1 MQIKKTLPFTY
12 VIIDDKINL
21 QKERTKIML
30 KIFISSHGH
39 LASGMKS
46 SLDILIGNSD
56 RIHIFDAY
64 VDEKSVQEVLDEFY
78 KTVKEDDQIILLSD
92 LLGGSVNST
101 MFLYLDR
108 PNTTLIAG
116 INLALVLELAV
127 HQDNLTKEEIEKI
140 VKDSREVLKIIEN
153 TNEPVV
159 QDDFF

>member
-1 MQIKKTLPFTY
+1 
-12 VIIDDKINL
+12 
-21 QKERTKIML
+21 ML

-101 MFLYLDR
+101 
-108 PNTTLIAG
+108 
-116 INLALVLELAV
+116 
-127 HQDNLTKEEIEKI
+127 
-140 VKDSREVLKIIEN
+140 
-153 TNEPVV
+153 
-159 QDDFF
+159 